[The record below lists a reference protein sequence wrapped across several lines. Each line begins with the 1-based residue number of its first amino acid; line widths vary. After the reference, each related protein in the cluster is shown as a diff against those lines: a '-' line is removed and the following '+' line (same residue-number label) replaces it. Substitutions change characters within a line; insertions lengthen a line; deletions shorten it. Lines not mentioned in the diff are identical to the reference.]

1 MGQDPPGLESR
12 LEQLAARLGAVE
24 RRLAALEAPLPTAAA
39 GVAADPDAPIEATSD
54 AAPLPSLGGA
64 LALTGRSFLILA
76 GAFVLRSLTESGALP
91 PALGVALG
99 TLYGAAWLL
108 FADRAAVSGASLGA
122 TFHGLTSAVIVF
134 PLLVEA
140 TARFKLLSPA
150 ASAAAILAVAALGLA
165 IAQRRDFA
173 NLAWIVTLGSAATAL
188 ALAVSTRAV
197 VLFAVVLFLL
207 AVAAFGAGWR
217 RRWIG
222 PGWTVVAMLDGFLLL
237 LTTVL
242 LVAPPE
248 QSAQLVSPAALVVL
262 LLALVALSFG
272 AFIARTWSSG
282 GPVLRGEIAQG
293 AAACLVGF
301 GGALAVTHRTGAAA
315 TVTGIVGLVLAAAA
329 YGASFT
335 FIDRIEGRRVSFVF
349 YTTAALAFTL
359 LGAFSLW
366 RGSALAIA
374 LSGAA
379 LATAWIGSRR
389 ARETLS
395 LHATIYL
402 VAAAAAAGM
411 GGLAWTA
418 MLRPGGPAPA
428 AITPALLVVVAV
440 AAVFCWLPVASH
452 GRTWGSLAR
461 GAKAVGLIVLLLGL
475 DEIAVALAVPRLPRG
490 EDGQVSAA
498 ALAVL
503 RTALLS
509 ISAVVLPLLARV
521 GRLREAAWLVY
532 PLLVAGAL
540 KLLFEDLRTGRP
552 AALVLSFAL
561 YGGALILAPRLA
573 KRDA

>member
-1 MGQDPPGLESR
+1 MGHEPPGLESR
-12 LEQLAARLGAVE
+12 LGQIAARLDAVE
-24 RRLAALEAPLPTAAA
+24 RRLAALEGLAPAGAPGPATAPGAPAAA
-39 GVAADPDAPIEATSD
+39 SSED
-54 AAPLPSLGGA
+54 AALPSFGGA
-64 LALTGRSFLILA
+64 LALTGRSLLILA
-76 GAFVLRSLTESGALP
+76 GGFVLRSLTESGILP

-99 TLYGAAWLL
+99 VLYGAAWLY
-108 FADRAAVSGASLGA
+108 FAGRAANSGTALGA

-140 TARFKLLSPA
+140 TAKFKFLSPA
-150 ASAAAILAVAALGLA
+150 ASAAAILAIAALGLA
-165 IAQRRDFA
+165 IAQRRDLA

-207 AVAAFGAGWR
+207 ALAAFGAGWR
-217 RRWIG
+217 RRWTG
-222 PGWTVVAMLDGFLLL
+222 PGWTVVAILDGFLLL
-237 LTTVL
+237 LTTAV

-248 QSAQLVSPAALVVL
+248 QSAQLVRPTGLIAL
-262 LLALVALSFG
+262 LLALAALSFG

-301 GGALAVTHRTGAAA
+301 GGALAVTHRAGAAA

-402 VAAAAAAGM
+402 VAAATAAGM

-461 GAKAVGLIVLLLGL
+461 GTKAIGMIVLLLGL

-490 EDGQVSAA
+490 EDGQASAA

-573 KRDA
+573 KRNA